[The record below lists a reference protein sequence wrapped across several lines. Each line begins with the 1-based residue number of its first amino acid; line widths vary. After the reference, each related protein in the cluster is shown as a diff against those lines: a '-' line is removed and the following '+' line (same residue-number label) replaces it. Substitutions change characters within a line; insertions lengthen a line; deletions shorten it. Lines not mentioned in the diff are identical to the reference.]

1 MKKTIKS
8 FLVAAAALFA
18 FTACTEEPALDDLGG
33 KYPAPDNYTMNNL
46 LFEER
51 VQGESVHN
59 FNLIVATEGL
69 TLEGETY
76 SGNGAA
82 LSLKLLDNKSTLTT
96 QSYTAATADKAKKG
110 NYIIGEGGSQI
121 LVVENGTVTPKN
133 IVSGEVIVT
142 IFQEQYNLYGTLWL
156 ADESI
161 AKFDATIDLPNHG
174 DLLVKTKLTQV
185 FAAQSNLA
193 NGQNTISLSLGTAGI
208 SSEIDMTTYQ
218 TIWKGEGFYFKT
230 DLYSA
235 DGYLHEGVY
244 KAGSAVGVVNEGEFG
259 IGYDNEAFGA
269 WGLNWGT
276 CWIAV
281 PDGTTTSTKISEGE
295 IVVTK
300 KNGKY
305 TISYLY
311 GDIWCEFTGAI
322 ADVDPDAGSGD
333 SGNTDTDTTE
343 YVELTELTSA
353 QSNVANGTP
362 SLTIKMSD
370 GNWSV
375 TYDPTTYQPTYTGAG
390 NYLAMDIYSAD
401 GKLYTGTY
409 VANTVGGVLAEG
421 QFGIGYDTT
430 MEWFG
435 QVYEMFNWGTC
446 WWTVDADAETIET
459 AEKVLAGEVD
469 VLVMG
474 ENLVIKLRSEVV
486 NAKFTCPV
494 ADFKDGAGN
503 AIEVVNLG
511 GNDEPAEPG
520 DADTTEYE
528 ELTRLDYAA
537 VNKDFTTQAPTS
549 VSLNM
554 ANESWTV
561 SYDTGAPVYTGEGN
575 YLSTDIYTADGKLHT
590 GTYVANTEGGVLAE
604 GQFGIGYDK
613 PEWNGYNWGTCWWAV
628 ADGAATPEKV
638 LDGEMDILVEGENL
652 VIKLRSTLVNAKFT
666 YPVANLK
673 ETFTGTAIEVVAE

>member
-76 SGNGAA
+76 AGSGAA

-96 QSYTAATADKAKKG
+96 QSYTAAAADKAKKG
-110 NYIIGEGGSQI
+110 NYIIGEGGSQL

-142 IFQEQYNLYGTLWL
+142 LFQEQYNLYGTLWL

-174 DLLVKTKLTQV
+174 DLLVKTKLTKV
-185 FAAQSNLA
+185 LSVAKN
-193 NGQNTISLSLGTAGI
+193 NGILTINLGTAKAEATAGMYGV
-208 SSEIDMTTYQ
+208 EIT
-218 TIWKGEGFYFKT
+218 GEGNYLAL
-230 DLYSA
+230 DIYSA
-235 DGYLHEGVY
+235 DGFLHEGTYTPSAQGGTVG
-244 KAGSAVGVVNEGEFG
+244 AGEYG
-259 IGYDNEAFGA
+259 IGWDPGDIYNIGWAFTD
-269 WGLNWGT
+269 WGT
-276 CWIAV
+276 CWWTIGTPNTAV
-281 PDGTTTSTKISEGE
+281 KILEGNIE
-295 IVVTK
+295 VTK
-300 KNGKY
+300 KGGKY
-305 TISYLY
+305 TISYLN
-311 GDIWCEFTGAI
+311 GDIWFEFTGAI

-494 ADFKDGAGN
+494 ADFKDGQGN
-503 AIEVVNLG
+503 AIEVVNNAPATPEEPEFDGEKLTQLMSAQSNVANG
-511 GNDEPAEPG
+511 APSLTIKMSDGNWSVTYDP
-520 DADTTEYE
+520 TTY
-528 ELTRLDYAA
+528 
-537 VNKDFTTQAPTS
+537 QPT
-549 VSLNM
+549 
-554 ANESWTV
+554 
-561 SYDTGAPVYTGEGN
+561 YTGAGN
-575 YLSTDIYTADGKLHT
+575 YLAMDIYSADGKLYT
-590 GTYVANTEGGVLAE
+590 GTYVANTVGGVLAE
-604 GQFGIGYDK
+604 GQFGIGYDTTM
-613 PEWNGYNWGTCWWAV
+613 EWFGQVYEMFNWGTCWWTV
-628 ADGAATPEKV
+628 DADAETIETAEKV
-638 LDGEMDILVEGENL
+638 LDGTVEVEVKGENL
-652 VIKLRSTLVNAKFT
+652 VITLESEVVNAQFI
-666 YPVANLK
+666 YPVADFKDGN
-673 ETFTGTAIEVVAE
+673 GNAIEVI

>member
-8 FLVAAAALFA
+8 FLVAVAALFA
-18 FTACTEEPALDDLGG
+18 FSACTEVPAIDDLNG
-33 KYPAPDNYTMNNL
+33 KYTEPDTYTMNSL

-69 TLEGETY
+69 TLEGEAY
-76 SGNGAA
+76 AGSGAA

-110 NYIIGEGGSQI
+110 NYLIGEGGSQL

-174 DLLVKTKLTQV
+174 DLLVKTKLTKV
-185 FAAQSNLA
+185 LSVA
-193 NGQNTISLSLGTAGI
+193 NNQNGSLTINLGTAKAEATANMYGGVDI
-208 SSEIDMTTYQ
+208 T
-218 TIWKGEGFYFKT
+218 GEGNYLALDIYTPDGF
-230 DLYSA
+230 LYEGTYTPSA
-235 DGYLHEGVY
+235 QGGAIG
-244 KAGSAVGVVNEGEFG
+244 AGEYG
-259 IGYDNEAFGA
+259 IGWDPGDIYNMGWAFTD
-269 WGLNWGT
+269 WGT
-276 CWIAV
+276 CWWTIGTPNTAV
-281 PDGTTTSTKISEGE
+281 KILEGNIE
-295 IVVTK
+295 VTK
-300 KNGKY
+300 KGGKY
-305 TISYLY
+305 TISYLN
-311 GDIWCEFTGAI
+311 GDIWFEFTGAI
-322 ADVDPDAGSGD
+322 EGVDPDAGQG
-333 SGNTDTDTTE
+333 GGEVDTNE
-343 YVELTELTSA
+343 YTELTQLMSA

-409 VANTVGGVLAEG
+409 EANTEGGVLAEG

-435 QVYEMFNWGTC
+435 QVYEVFNWGTC

-459 AEKVLAGEVD
+459 AEKVLDGTVEVE
-469 VLVMG
+469 VRG
-474 ENLVIKLRSEVV
+474 ENLVITLESEVV
-486 NAKFTCPV
+486 NAQFIYPV
-494 ADFKDGAGN
+494 AEFKDGQGN
-503 AIEVVNLG
+503 AIEVVNG
-511 GNDEPAEPG
+511 VPSVPETPDTPVVPSEPE
-520 DADTTEYE
+520 DDDTEYV
-528 ELTRLDYAA
+528 ELSILTYAG
-537 VNKDFTTQAPTS
+537 VNPGS

-554 ANESWTV
+554 ATDGWSVEYLEENG
-561 SYDTGAPVYTGEGN
+561 GAPTYSGEGF
-575 YLSTDIYTADGKLHT
+575 YLSTDLYSADGKIHT
-590 GTYVANTEGGVLAE
+590 GSYVANTVGGELAE

-613 PEWNGYNWGTCWWAV
+613 PEWGGYNWGTCWWTV
-628 ADGAATPEKV
+628 ADGTATPVKV
-638 LDGEMDILVEGENL
+638 DNGEMDVLVVGENL
-652 VIKLRSTLVNAKFT
+652 VIKFRSTIVNAKFT
-666 YPVANLK
+666 CPVADIKNMQ
-673 ETFTGTAIEVVAE
+673 GNAIEVI

>member
-76 SGNGAA
+76 AGSGAA

-96 QSYTAATADKAKKG
+96 QSYTAAAADKAKKG
-110 NYIIGEGGSQI
+110 NYIIGEGGSQL

-174 DLLVKTKLTQV
+174 DLLVKTKLTKV
-185 FAAQSNLA
+185 LSVAKNNGILTINLGSNDTEYIFIPEYNFGYVGGTGNYLA
-193 NGQNTISLSLGTAGI
+193 LDI
-208 SSEIDMTTYQ
+208 
-218 TIWKGEGFYFKT
+218 
-230 DLYSA
+230 YSA
-235 DGYLHEGVY
+235 DGFLYEGTY
-244 KAGSAVGVVNEGEFG
+244 TPSAQGGAVGEGEYG
-259 IGYDNEAFGA
+259 IGYDTEM
-269 WGLNWGT
+269 WGQPQYNWGT
-276 CWIAV
+276 CWWTAN
-281 PDGTTTSTKISEGE
+281 GGNNTAQKILEGNIE
-295 IVVTK
+295 VTK

-305 TISYLY
+305 TISYLH

-494 ADFKDGAGN
+494 ADFKDGQGN
-503 AIEVVNLG
+503 AIEVVNNAPATPEEPEFDGEKLTQLMSAQSNVANG
-511 GNDEPAEPG
+511 APSLTIKMSDGNWSVTYDP
-520 DADTTEYE
+520 TTY
-528 ELTRLDYAA
+528 
-537 VNKDFTTQAPTS
+537 QPT
-549 VSLNM
+549 
-554 ANESWTV
+554 
-561 SYDTGAPVYTGEGN
+561 YTGAGN
-575 YLSTDIYTADGKLHT
+575 YLAMDIYSADGKLYT
-590 GTYVANTEGGVLAE
+590 GTYVANTVGGVLAE
-604 GQFGIGYDK
+604 GQFGIGYDTTM
-613 PEWNGYNWGTCWWAV
+613 EWFGQVYEMFNWGTCWWTV
-628 ADGAATPEKV
+628 DADAETIETAEKV
-638 LDGEMDILVEGENL
+638 LDGTVEVEVKGENL
-652 VIKLRSTLVNAKFT
+652 VITLESEVVNAQFI
-666 YPVANLK
+666 YPVADFKDGN
-673 ETFTGTAIEVVAE
+673 GNAIEVI

>member
-76 SGNGAA
+76 AGNGAA

-96 QSYTAATADKAKKG
+96 QSYTAAAADKAKKG
-110 NYIIGEGGSQI
+110 NYLVGEGGSQL

-142 IFQEQYNLYGTLWL
+142 LFQEQYNLYGTLWL

-174 DLLVKTKLTQV
+174 DLVVKTKLTKV
-185 FAAQSNLA
+185 LSVAKN
-193 NGQNTISLSLGTAGI
+193 NGILTINLGTSKVESAPNAYGGV
-208 SSEIDMTTYQ
+208 DMT
-218 TIWKGEGFYFKT
+218 GEGNYLAL
-230 DLYSA
+230 DIYSA
-235 DGYLHEGVY
+235 DGFLYEGTYTPSAQGGTVG
-244 KAGSAVGVVNEGEFG
+244 AGEYG
-259 IGYDNEAFGA
+259 IGWDPGDIYNIGWAFTD
-269 WGLNWGT
+269 WGT
-276 CWIAV
+276 CWWTIGTPNTAV
-281 PDGTTTSTKISEGE
+281 KILEGNIE
-295 IVVTK
+295 VTK

-311 GDIWCEFTGAI
+311 GDIWFEFTGAI
-322 ADVDPDAGSGD
+322 ADVDPDGGND
-333 SGNTDTDTTE
+333 DGGNTDTDTTDYE
-343 YVELTELTSA
+343 ELDTFIYAESKIPYGASTLTFYATTDGLAGSAYNGWGGLNYVGSGNALSVDVHTADGKLYTGTYAINATAGVTNAGEFGQGYDNESMFAFNWGTCWSVVEDGVATTTKVLDGELDVLVDGDNLVVKLRSTVVNAKMIIPVADFKDGQGNAIEIVNNAPATPEEPEFDGEKLTQLVSA

-375 TYDPTTYQPTYTGAG
+375 EYIDKGNYQYEAVYTGAG

-459 AEKVLAGEVD
+459 AEKVLDGTVEVE
-469 VLVMG
+469 VKG
-474 ENLVIKLRSEVV
+474 ENLVITLESEVV
-486 NAKFTCPV
+486 NAQFIYPV
-494 ADFKDGAGN
+494 ADFKDGQGA
-503 AIEVVNLG
+503 AIEV
-511 GNDEPAEPG
+511 
-520 DADTTEYE
+520 
-528 ELTRLDYAA
+528 
-537 VNKDFTTQAPTS
+537 
-549 VSLNM
+549 
-554 ANESWTV
+554 
-561 SYDTGAPVYTGEGN
+561 
-575 YLSTDIYTADGKLHT
+575 I
-590 GTYVANTEGGVLAE
+590 
-604 GQFGIGYDK
+604 
-613 PEWNGYNWGTCWWAV
+613 
-628 ADGAATPEKV
+628 
-638 LDGEMDILVEGENL
+638 
-652 VIKLRSTLVNAKFT
+652 
-666 YPVANLK
+666 
-673 ETFTGTAIEVVAE
+673 

>member
-96 QSYTAATADKAKKG
+96 QSYTAAAADKAKKG
-110 NYIIGEGGSQI
+110 NYLVGEGGSQL
-121 LVVENGTVTPKN
+121 LVVENGIVTPKN

-142 IFQEQYNLYGTLWL
+142 LFQEQYNLYGTLWL

-174 DLLVKTKLTQV
+174 DLLVKTKLTKV
-185 FAAQSNLA
+185 LSVNNYGFGFL
-193 NGQNTISLSLGTAGI
+193 TINLGTNDTEYIFMQEYNFGYVGGTGNYIALDIYTPDGFLY
-208 SSEIDMTTYQ
+208 EGTY
-218 TIWKGEGFYFKT
+218 TP
-230 DLYSA
+230 SA
-235 DGYLHEGVY
+235 TGG
-244 KAGSAVGVVNEGEFG
+244 AVGAGEYG
-259 IGYDNEAFGA
+259 IGYDNPDWNAY
-269 WGLNWGT
+269 NYGT
-276 CWIAV
+276 CWWTANGGNNTAV
-281 PDGTTTSTKISEGE
+281 KILEGNIE
-295 IVVTK
+295 VTK

-305 TISYLY
+305 TISYLH
-311 GDIWCEFTGAI
+311 GDIWFEFTGAI
-322 ADVDPDAGSGD
+322 ADVDPDGGND
-333 SGNTDTDTTE
+333 DGGNTDTDTTE
-343 YVELTELTSA
+343 YVELDTFIYAESKIPYNSTTLTFYA
-353 QSNVANGTP
+353 TTDGLTAAYNGWGGLKDYVG
-362 SLTIKMSD
+362 S
-370 GNWSV
+370 GNALSV
-375 TYDPTTYQPTYTGAG
+375 DVHT
-390 NYLAMDIYSAD
+390 AD
-401 GKLYTGTY
+401 GKLYTGSY
-409 VANTVGGVLAEG
+409 TVNATPSVTNAGEFG
-421 QFGIGYDTT
+421 QGYDY
-430 MEWFG
+430 EAFG
-435 QVYEMFNWGTC
+435 AFNWGTC
-446 WWTVDADAETIET
+446 WSVVEDGVATTT
-459 AEKVLAGEVD
+459 KVLDGELD
-469 VLVMG
+469 VLVEG
-474 ENLVIKLRSEVV
+474 DNLVVKLRSTVV
-486 NAKFTCPV
+486 NAKFTCPI